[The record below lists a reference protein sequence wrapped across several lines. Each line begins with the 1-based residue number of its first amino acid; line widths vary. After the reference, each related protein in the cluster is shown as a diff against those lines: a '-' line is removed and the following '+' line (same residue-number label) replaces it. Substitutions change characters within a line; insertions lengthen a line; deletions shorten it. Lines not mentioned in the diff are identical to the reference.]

1 VYARDA
7 SGCLNRA
14 VEPRA
19 GGEHEHLTCV
29 WEQDM
34 TVNSPTIGSRGQASP
49 NIDSRGPRFGAAITT
64 VVLAVVVVTAGISH
78 PFAGWLLFAQTLVF
92 AIGALAGLRYA
103 PYGLIFRHLVR
114 PRLGP
119 PSKTEPQA
127 PPRFSQ
133 GVGMVF
139 AGIGAI
145 GFAAGVPVVGIVF
158 AAFALAAAFL
168 NAAFDFCLGCHM
180 YLFIQ
185 RIRPAA

>member
-1 VYARDA
+1 
-7 SGCLNRA
+7 
-14 VEPRA
+14 
-19 GGEHEHLTCV
+19 
-29 WEQDM
+29 M

-49 NIDSRGPRFGAAITT
+49 TIDSRGPRFGAAITT

-78 PFAGWLLFAQTLVF
+78 LFAGWLLFAQTLVF

-103 PYGLIFRHLVR
+103 PYGLIFRRLVR

-119 PSKTEPQA
+119 PSKTEPEA

-145 GFAAGVPVVGIVF
+145 GFAAGVPVLGIVF

-168 NAAFDFCLGCHM
+168 NAAFDLD
-180 YLFIQ
+180 
-185 RIRPAA
+185 RKSVV